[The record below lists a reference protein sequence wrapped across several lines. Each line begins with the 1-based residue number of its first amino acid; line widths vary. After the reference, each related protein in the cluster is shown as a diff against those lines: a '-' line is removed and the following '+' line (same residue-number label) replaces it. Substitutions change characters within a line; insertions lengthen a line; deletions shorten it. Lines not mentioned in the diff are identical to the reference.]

1 MAIIWTFHYY
11 SCAEQLRLPPPFLK
25 GRPGGI
31 LIFKEKSMT
40 YETIEYQVT
49 EPGIGLLSLNRPRIY
64 NSVNHRMMEELE
76 GFWQE
81 RLHDLD
87 THVIILC
94 GNGDK
99 GFCAGLDMRDFMKS
113 APQMTVDQH
122 YAFQVRLARLL
133 VAMRRAPQPIICAVH
148 GAGAGLGFSFAM
160 ASDVR
165 VISPDARF
173 SAAYI
178 NIGLGG
184 ADMACSYFLPRLI
197 GAGRAYE
204 FMLTGN
210 FMAAQEALQ
219 LGFAS
224 RIVERDKLLETA
236 LELARTMNSKNPMG
250 LRLTKEAINVNLDA
264 AGLEQALQL
273 EDRNQT
279 LLVTRSLL
287 DKGEKKGKYF

>member
-1 MAIIWTFHYY
+1 MH
-11 SCAEQLRLPPPFLK
+11 
-25 GRPGGI
+25 
-31 LIFKEKSMT
+31 
-40 YETIEYQVT
+40 YETIEYEVV
-49 EPGIGLLSLNRPRIY
+49 EPGIGLLSLNRPRVY
-64 NSVNHRMMEELE
+64 NSVSHRMMEELE
-76 GFWQE
+76 SFWQE

-87 THVIILC
+87 THVVILR

-99 GFCAGLDMRDFMKS
+99 GFCAGLDMKDFMKH
-113 APQMTVDQH
+113 APQMAVDQH
-122 YAFQVRLARLL
+122 YAFQVRLARLPL
-133 VAMRRAPQPIICAVH
+133 AMRRAPQPIVCAVH
-148 GAGAGLGFSFAM
+148 GAGAGLGFSLAM

-210 FMAAQEALQ
+210 FMSAQEAVQ

-224 RIVERDKLLETA
+224 RLVDRDKLFETA

-264 AGLEQALQL
+264 GGLEQALQM
-273 EDRNQT
+273 EDRNQI
-279 LLVTRSLL
+279 LLVTRALV

>member
-1 MAIIWTFHYY
+1 MD
-11 SCAEQLRLPPPFLK
+11 
-25 GRPGGI
+25 
-31 LIFKEKSMT
+31 
-40 YETIEYQVT
+40 YETLEYARK
-49 EPGIGLLSLNRPRIY
+49 EAGIGLLSLNRPRIY
-64 NSVNHRMMEELE
+64 NSVNHKMMEELE
-76 GFWQE
+76 SFWQE
-81 RLHDLD
+81 RFHDLD
-87 THVIILC
+87 THVIILR

-99 GFCAGLDMRDFMKS
+99 GFCAGLDMREHMKNS
-113 APQMTVDQH
+113 PQMNIDQH

-133 VAMRRAPQPIICAVH
+133 LAMRRAPQPIICAVH
-148 GAGAGLGFSFAM
+148 GAAAGLGFSFAM

-210 FMAAQEALQ
+210 FMSAQEAMS

-224 RIVERDKLLETA
+224 RLVESDKLLETA

-264 AGLEQALQL
+264 VGLEQALQM
-273 EDRNQT
+273 EDRNQI
-279 LLVTRSLL
+279 LLVARALV

>member
-1 MAIIWTFHYY
+1 
-11 SCAEQLRLPPPFLK
+11 
-25 GRPGGI
+25 
-31 LIFKEKSMT
+31 LIKETLMT

-49 EPGIGLLSLNRPRIY
+49 EPGIGLLLLNRPRVY

-76 GFWQE
+76 SFWQE
-81 RLHDLD
+81 RLHDLE
-87 THVIILC
+87 THVIILR

-99 GFCAGLDMRDFMKS
+99 GFCAGLDMRDFMKN

-122 YAFQVRLARLL
+122 YAFQVRLARLPL
-133 VAMRRAPQPIICAVH
+133 AMRRAPQPIICAVH

-184 ADMACSYFLPRLI
+184 ADMACSYFLPRII

-210 FMAAQEALQ
+210 FMSAQEAMQ

-224 RIVERDKLLETA
+224 RLVERDKLLETA

-264 AGLEQALQL
+264 GGLEQALQV

-279 LLVTRSLL
+279 LLVTRALL
-287 DKGEKKGKYF
+287 DKGEKKGK

>member
-1 MAIIWTFHYY
+1 
-11 SCAEQLRLPPPFLK
+11 
-25 GRPGGI
+25 
-31 LIFKEKSMT
+31 LIKETLMP
-40 YETIEYQVT
+40 YETIEYQVI

-64 NSVNHRMMEELE
+64 NSVNRKMMEELE
-76 GFWQE
+76 SFWQE
-81 RLHDLD
+81 RFHDLD
-87 THVIILC
+87 THVIILR

-99 GFCAGLDMRDFMKS
+99 GFCAGLDVREHMKNS
-113 APQMTVDQH
+113 PQMSVDQH

-133 VAMRRAPQPIICAVH
+133 LAMRRAPQPII
-148 GAGAGLGFSFAM
+148 AGLGFSFAM

-210 FMAAQEALQ
+210 FMSAQEAMQ

-224 RIVERDKLLETA
+224 RLVDRDKLLETA
-236 LELARTMNSKNPMG
+236 LDLARTMNSKNPMG

-264 AGLEQALQL
+264 NGLEQALQL
-273 EDRNQT
+273 EDRNQI
-279 LLVTRSLL
+279 LLVTRALL